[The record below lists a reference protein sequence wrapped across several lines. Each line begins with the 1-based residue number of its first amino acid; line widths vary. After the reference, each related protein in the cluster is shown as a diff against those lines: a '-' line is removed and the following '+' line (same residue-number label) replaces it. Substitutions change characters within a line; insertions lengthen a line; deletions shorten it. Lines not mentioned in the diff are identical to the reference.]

1 MAKQSIAQVTLRYS
15 EAFKLKVVQEIDK
28 GRLTIAE
35 ATRLYE
41 INGRT
46 TIYKWLRKY
55 GKDQVIRR
63 YVRIEMK
70 DEKSILKEK
79 EERIK
84 ELESALASVT
94 LHNIC
99 LQSYVEV
106 VNENISDAEKKLH
119 FPGCPPSKEER
130 WSGFCQS
137 VHERHLQ
144 ESQQEQVLVL

>member
-106 VNENISDAEKKLH
+106 VNENISEAEKKTSLSRLS
-119 FPGCPPSKEER
+119 PEQRRTLERILSKR
-130 WSGFCQS
+130 P
-137 VHERHLQ
+137 
-144 ESQQEQVLVL
+144 